1 MKESNSKV
9 IDFPEMSLSIFNGI
23 FYTFSYSY
31 QPICEGFLEYL
42 YCGEVKELTESVAVE
57 LLKVADK
64 YAVTGLRD
72 LSEQFLVDKLGIDN
86 VVDLTNLADL
96 CGANNLFEAGLSF
109 MAENFEEVF
118 KKHDIKS
125 LSSTTLVQLFEQ
137 K

>member
-1 MKESNSKV
+1 MKESTSTV
-9 IDFPEMSLSIFNGI
+9 IDFPEMNLSIFNGI
-23 FYTFSYSY
+23 FYFSFILLIYL
-31 QPICEGFLEYL
+31 GFLEYL

-64 YAVTGLRD
+64 YAVSGLRD
-72 LSEQFLVDKLGIDN
+72 LSEQFLVDKLGVDN
-86 VVDLTNLADL
+86 VVDLTNLADV
-96 CGANNLFEAGLSF
+96 CGANRLFEAGLSF

-118 KKHDIKS
+118 KKHDIKR